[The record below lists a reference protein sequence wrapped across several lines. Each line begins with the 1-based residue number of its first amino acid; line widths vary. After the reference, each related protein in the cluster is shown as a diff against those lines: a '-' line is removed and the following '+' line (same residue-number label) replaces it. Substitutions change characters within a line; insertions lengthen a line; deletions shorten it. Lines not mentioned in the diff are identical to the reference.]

1 MISFNTNSILAVSGI
16 AGCYGWTC
24 GDMHLSRGSTEAVS
38 TPDPA
43 MGEDFKEKSVAVPR
57 KCQGPD
63 KLRCSI
69 RLMDELAPYDII
81 LRGRGAICS

>member
-1 MISFNTNSILAVSGI
+1 M
-16 AGCYGWTC
+16 
-24 GDMHLSRGSTEAVS
+24 EAVS
-38 TPDPA
+38 TPEPA

-69 RLMDELAPYDII
+69 QLMDELALYDII
-81 LRGRGAICS
+81 FEGSGGDWLLKTEFS